1 MTVLYFS
8 QQLGI
13 GMLKVGHR
21 GARAYEPENT
31 LRSFKKALELGV
43 NAVELDVR
51 VTKDGEVVVIHDAEV
66 ERTTNGKGLVNELTL
81 KEIKQLNTEKDEKI
95 PTLEE
100 ALDFLDKKLKVLIE
114 LKETGLEAKVL
125 NTVQKKGL
133 EKNVIIVSFLEE
145 TLRKVRELNEKVETG
160 LINVKNKNQVK
171 SATELKAN
179 YLLPFY
185 RFTHTADVQKAH
197 QNGLKVIVWT
207 INKPEEVAD
216 YTKKGVDGITSD
228 TPDILSRAD

>member
-1 MTVLYFS
+1 M
-8 QQLGI
+8 
-13 GMLKVGHR
+13 GHR